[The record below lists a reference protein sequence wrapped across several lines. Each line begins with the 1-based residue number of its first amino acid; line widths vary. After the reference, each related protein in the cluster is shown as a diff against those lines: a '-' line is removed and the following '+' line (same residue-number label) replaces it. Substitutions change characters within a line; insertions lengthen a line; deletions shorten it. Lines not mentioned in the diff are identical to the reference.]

1 MLEQTRTGCTPVNRG
16 AGYEEPDAQERRKGL
31 IDQGPGVLR
40 GSRDWRSGLS
50 RLWRER
56 IRRVLLQLLQK
67 C

>member
-1 MLEQTRTGCTPVNRG
+1 MLVQTRTGCIPVNRG

-31 IDQGPGVLR
+31 VDQGPGVLR
-40 GSRDWRSGLS
+40 GSRDWRSGLN

-56 IRRVLLQLLQK
+56 IRPVLLQPLQK